1 MEPEADPMEPL
12 DEDVIRGIRYDEERH
27 RLLVRFNDGD
37 EFAFVGVPGE
47 VHRSFADADSK
58 TEFFAAEIR
67 GRYPYNKLT

>member
-1 MEPEADPMEPL
+1 MDPETDDM
-12 DEDVIRGIRYDEERH
+12 IRGIRYDEERH
-27 RLLVRFNDGD
+27 RLLIRFADGD

-47 VHRSFADADSK
+47 VHRSFADAGSK